1 MLRRLIASRENL
13 ESQTRR
19 FASMPRGC
27 DQNAIDRAHSGSDEP
42 RSDIARGL
50 EGRHTGESMRKFHL
64 VIGCAIILVA
74 TGCTSTSGVPTRVDA
89 PDQGLTTSIQVASST
104 ASSATSTE
112 TTGSTPTTASSTTT
126 SSSAS
131 TSDSPQVGV
140 SDAVPLTGDEIF
152 VNDSLAH
159 KTIPCDDESVII
171 NGSLNEI
178 TFTGMCASTLTNGSL
193 NRITFD
199 SVGSITING
208 AKNQVTWNSG
218 TSSDAPDVNDR
229 GFGNLINQG

>member
-1 MLRRLIASRENL
+1 
-13 ESQTRR
+13 
-19 FASMPRGC
+19 
-27 DQNAIDRAHSGSDEP
+27 
-42 RSDIARGL
+42 
-50 EGRHTGESMRKFHL
+50 MRKFHL
-64 VIGCAIILVA
+64 VIGCAIILVV
-74 TGCTSTSGVPTRVDA
+74 TGCTSTSGVPTRVGA
-89 PDQGLTTSIQVASST
+89 PDQGLTTSIQVESSA
-104 ASSATSTE
+104 ASSATSAE
-112 TTGSTPTTASSTTT
+112 TTGSTPTTASS
-126 SSSAS
+126 SSSPPPSAAS